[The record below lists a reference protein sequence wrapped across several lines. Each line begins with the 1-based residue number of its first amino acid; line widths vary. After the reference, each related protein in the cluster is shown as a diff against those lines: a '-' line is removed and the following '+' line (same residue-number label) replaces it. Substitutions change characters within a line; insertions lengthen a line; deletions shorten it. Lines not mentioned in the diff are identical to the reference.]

1 MNRDELYKEIQYI
14 VVVMLDQFFY
24 PTDLSIDDAS
34 AINKKETYAIERY
47 QNDPLFYARVNKMT
61 YFIVEKIL
69 SLIEEERCVLQD

>member
-24 PTDLSIDDAS
+24 PIDLSIDDAS

-61 YFIVEKIL
+61 HLLVEKVL
-69 SLIEEERCVLQD
+69 SLIAPEKE